1 MATDERART
10 VLHECLDE
18 AVGPDAA
25 DTLMGYLPPVGW
37 AEVATR
43 ADLVHLETRLGAT
56 IDQRFAEL
64 DTRFAELDTSFAEV
78 DGRLSQME
86 ASFERAL
93 RQAVL
98 ALVGVMIASVSVAV
112 GAAVGITQLLH

>member
-37 AEVATR
+37 ADVATR
-43 ADLVHLETRLGAT
+43 ADLVHLETRLEAKM
-56 IDQRFAEL
+56 DQR
-64 DTRFAELDTSFAEV
+64 FAEV
-78 DGRLSQME
+78 DGRFSQMDARMAQLE
-86 ASFERAL
+86 TAFERGL